1 LGRASSYTRQDFL
14 RTRAGVELGFLGGA
28 ELESCLNLNRIG
40 KMIQAFCDWLS
51 NTHVSLAIQS
61 ALWVVPA
68 VQTVHILCVS
78 LVMSSVAMLDLR
90 LMGLVGRRQ
99 PISRMV
105 GRLLPWVWY
114 SLIVL
119 ATTGIILI
127 IGEPMR
133 ELPNA
138 AFQAKMAML
147 ATVILIT
154 LVIQQQ
160 SKKNATY
167 WETRQVL
174 AKLIGLFS
182 LLLWVGIVTAGRWIA
197 YI

>member
-1 LGRASSYTRQDFL
+1 
-14 RTRAGVELGFLGGA
+14 
-28 ELESCLNLNRIG
+28 
-40 KMIQAFCDWLS
+40 MIQALCDWLS

-78 LVMSSVAMLDLR
+78 LVMYSVAMLDLR
-90 LMGLVGRRQ
+90 LMGFVSRRQ
-99 PISRMV
+99 PIARMV

-119 ATTGIILI
+119 AATGVILI
-127 IGEPMR
+127 VGEPTR

-147 ATVILIT
+147 GTVILIT
-154 LVIQQQ
+154 VVIQQQ

-167 WETRQVL
+167 WETRHV
-174 AKLIGLFS
+174 AARLIGLVS

>member
-1 LGRASSYTRQDFL
+1 VLQ
-14 RTRAGVELGFLGGA
+14 
-28 ELESCLNLNRIG
+28 
-40 KMIQAFCDWLS
+40 QFCDWLS

-90 LMGLVGRRQ
+90 LMGFVGRHQ
-99 PISRMV
+99 PVSQMTR
-105 GRLLPWVWY
+105 RLLPWVWY

-119 ATTGIILI
+119 AATGVLLI
-127 IGEPMR
+127 IGEPTR

-147 ATVILIT
+147 ATVILVT
-154 LVIQQQ
+154 FFIQRQ
-160 SKKNATY
+160 SRKNPTY
-167 WETRQVL
+167 WESRRV
-174 AKLIGLFS
+174 AAALIGLGS

>member
-1 LGRASSYTRQDFL
+1 
-14 RTRAGVELGFLGGA
+14 
-28 ELESCLNLNRIG
+28 
-40 KMIQAFCDWLS
+40 MIQALCDWLS

-78 LVMSSVAMLDLR
+78 LVMYSVAMLDLR
-90 LMGLVGRRQ
+90 LMGFVSRRQ
-99 PISRMV
+99 PIARMV

-119 ATTGIILI
+119 AATGVILI
-127 IGEPMR
+127 VGEPTR

-147 ATVILIT
+147 GTVILIT
-154 LVIQQQ
+154 VVIQQQ

-167 WETRQVL
+167 WETRHVA
-174 AKLIGLFS
+174 AKLIGLVS